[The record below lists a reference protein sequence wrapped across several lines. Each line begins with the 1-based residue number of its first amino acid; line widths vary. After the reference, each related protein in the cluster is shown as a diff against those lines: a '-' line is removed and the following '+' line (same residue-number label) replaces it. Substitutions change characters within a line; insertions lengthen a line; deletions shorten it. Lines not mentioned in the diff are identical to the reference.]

1 MKKQL
6 YLPAIGAALLAF
18 VLFQSCDNDNDNP
31 GPTSVKKWQVP
42 IKAIYEAP
50 APAGRTEEGDATIEL
65 FADNSLKYDIHIHNL
80 SSNDTLKD
88 AHIHV
93 GDPVTSGGIFIRF
106 NPTFTGAGTSGTVTG
121 LRQGQVDSLLNLPC
135 YVNVHSAK
143 VGAGLVRGQL
153 DKTVDFAIDVNMT
166 GANEVPPVTTTA
178 TGKALLR
185 LMTDKTLY
193 SKVTVTGLESNDALT
208 VAHIH
213 PGAVGAN
220 NPPSVNLCNSVT
232 DFGISKSL
240 ALTDAQVTLTKS
252 NPCYVNAHSTLHGPG
267 LIRGQIR

>member
-1 MKKQL
+1 MKKTF
-6 YLPAIGAALLAF
+6 YRPAMGAALLVFAF
-18 VLFQSCDNDNDNP
+18 FQSCDKDDD
-31 GPTSVKKWQVP
+31 GPSSVKKWQVA

-50 APAGRTEEGDATIEL
+50 APAGRTEEGDVTIEL
-65 FADNSLKYDIHIHNL
+65 FSDNSLKYDIHIHNL

-106 NPTFTGAGTSGTVTG
+106 DPKFNNGPGASGTVTG
-121 LRQGQVDSLLNLPC
+121 LRQGQIDSLLNLPC

-143 VGAGLVRGQL
+143 VGAGLARGQL
-153 DKTVDFAIDVNMT
+153 DKTVDFAIDVNLT

-178 TGKALLR
+178 TGKSLLR

-213 PGAVGAN
+213 PGAAGAN
-220 NPPSVNLCNSVT
+220 NPPSVTLCNNVG
-232 DFGISKSL
+232 DFGISKSFI
-240 ALTDAQVTLTKS
+240 LTDAQVTLTKS